1 MYPIQLLLQTEKNQF
16 ISVYKYIS
24 VCLFYD
30 DRNELKNL
38 HNGYQLEMSVSVNV
52 NAGIKIRILS
62 YNDRI

>member
-16 ISVYKYIS
+16 ISIYKYIS

>member
-24 VCLFYD
+24 VCLCYG